1 VCAGCV
7 CVSEC
12 VKIESS
18 FDFWLYLI
26 NPSFDF
32 FETSDFFGMRGAKF
46 KSQLHRTKKNCSLV
60 IKPHTLKNNSS
71 ENVARER
78 QRERWRQNSSTKQK
92 KKLCNCNTHT
102 HARAKRGPK
111 KIPACVC
118 MCDAVA
124 AVLLFLLFSVFASTV
139 LSEELH
145 FVNSK
150 RFGAKKRPADF
161 GQVCCCCCCCGGTVR
176 TYKGTRNSHET
187 SAHEPFVGGLKFQ
200 LPESVCVTAGN
211 LFFSDTTAFCFR
223 VEEHLRAR
231 FSISTALLST
241 T

>member
-1 VCAGCV
+1 
-7 CVSEC
+7 

-78 QRERWRQNSSTKQK
+78 QRERGGDKIPVQNK
-92 KKLCNCNTHT
+92 KKNYATATHT
-102 HARAKRGPK
+102 HTRALREARK
-111 KIPACVC
+111 KFPRVYVCV
-118 MCDAVA
+118 M
-124 AVLLFLLFSVFASTV
+124 LLLPCCCFLLFSVFASTV

-161 GQVCCCCCCCGGTVR
+161 GQVCCCCCCGGTVR
-176 TYKGTRNSHET
+176 TYEGTRNSHET

-211 LFFSDTTAFCFR
+211 LFFSDSTAFCFR
-223 VEEHLRAR
+223 VEEHLRAL